1 MIVRTARVALLASAV
16 LRADAASPDLQR
28 SAAVSVED
36 AAEREAL
43 EQAAKSLPCNSSCRV
58 VSWTL
63 LQEPGAPRYAVMGH
77 VLDTSRNIRVY
88 GERGAYRHLSGR
100 DATRAFALGDRNGSE
115 SGESAREGLE
125 GATDAQISVAGG
137 WLTGLAEQYR
147 VLGVLEGHFYDL
159 TGEPSAAMRFY
170 LQALGRRE
178 DVLRTDDMWRGWYPP
193 CNMKHPRMF
202 WCGRQG
208 GTPMWLHQPQRK
220 RRCAC
225 VLPGVPGRAP
235 HPILPPLL
243 RPFDDCYQAGDRYE
257 CRGKPPEQDEL

>member
-1 MIVRTARVALLASAV
+1 VLASTV
-16 LRADAASPDLQR
+16 FRADTAASSDLQR
-28 SAAVSVED
+28 SGAAVSGED
-36 AAEREAL
+36 AAKREAL
-43 EQAAKSLPCNSSCRV
+43 ERAAKSLPCNASCHV
-58 VSWTL
+58 VPWRL

-77 VLDTSRNIRVY
+77 VLDTSQNVRVY
-88 GERGAYRHLSGR
+88 GGRGAYRHLAGR

-115 SGESAREGLE
+115 GKSAREDLE
-125 GATDAQISVAGG
+125 GATDAQISVAGS
-137 WLTGLAEQYR
+137 WLIGLAEQYS
-147 VLGVLEGHFYDL
+147 VLGVLEGHFYDSA
-159 TGEPSAAMRFY
+159 GEPSAAMQLY
-170 LQALGRRE
+170 LQALGRE
-178 DVLRTDDMWRGWYPP
+178 DDVLRTDDMWRGWYPP

-225 VLPGVPGRAP
+225 VQPGAPGRAP

-243 RPFDDCYQAGDRYE
+243 RSFDDCYQAGDRYE